1 MKGRDRLL
9 VVGVAL
15 IAAAA
20 FLAGYLLVRSGS
32 R

>member
-1 MKGRDRLL
+1 MTSRDRLL
-9 VVGVAL
+9 LVGVAL

-20 FLAGYLLVRSGS
+20 FLAGYLITRAA

>member
-1 MKGRDRLL
+1 MTGRDRLL

-20 FLAGYLLVRSGS
+20 FMAGYLIVRSA